1 MAFPSTRM
9 YCSYRSILEGYSSLN
24 IVFLMEFPH
33 DEQSY
38 FGIIVNWDYSLVNVQ
53 TLVLSIEGSPWF
65 EKILHFSMTTHVVAV
80 QLLKH
85 KVSKPNS
92 INSLMTLIIH
102 VFFKGNKSHLLS
114 NNTRFC
120 RNLNLKSSCCVK
132 DWDHKHKR
140 LSHTM

>member
-1 MAFPSTRM
+1 MAFPSTHM
-9 YCSYRSILEGYSSLN
+9 YCSYRSILEGYSSLK

-38 FGIIVNWDYSLVNVQ
+38 FGIIVKWDYSLVNVQ
-53 TLVLSIEGSPWF
+53 TLVLSIEGSPRF
-65 EKILHFSMTTHVVAV
+65 EKKILFFSMTTHVVVAV

-102 VFFKGNKSHLLS
+102 VFFKGNKSHLIS
-114 NNTRFC
+114 NNTRF
-120 RNLNLKSSCCVK
+120 S
-132 DWDHKHKR
+132 
-140 LSHTM
+140 